1 MGIPLMEGRMFNERD
16 QISSPPAV
24 IVSKSLADK
33 YWPNQSALGRKVK
46 RSSPADSPVMEVV
59 GVVGDV
65 LDAGAAQARGQTVYV
80 PFEQISMRRAA
91 IVLNGRGSTADTV
104 AAGRRALHLTSSD
117 VAAFGIEKLE
127 VLSWQDNALPRLQ
140 MILFAAFAIVAIGIT
155 GLGTYG
161 VMSQLVTIRQKELA
175 IRTALGAPPNKV
187 LGVVLLQ
194 NARLAVAGTV
204 IGTLVAW
211 FTARWL
217 QSQLTSF
224 DASILWPFA
233 TVALG
238 ILALTQ
244 AASWLP
250 ARRATRLHVQTVL
263 ASA

>member
-1 MGIPLMEGRMFNERD
+1 MGIPLIEGRMFNERD
-16 QISSPPAV
+16 QTDSQPV
-24 IVSKSLADK
+24 TVVSKALAEK
-33 YWPNQSALGRKVK
+33 YWPNQTAIGRKIK
-46 RSSPADSPVMEVV
+46 RSTPADSPIMEVI
-59 GVVGDV
+59 GVVGNV
-65 LDAGAAQARGQTVYV
+65 LDEGAALGPGLTVYV
-80 PFEQISMRRAA
+80 PFEQISMRRAS
-91 IVLNGRGSTADTV
+91 IVLNGRGVAADTI
-104 AAGRRALHLTSSD
+104 AAGRRALRLTSPD

-140 MILFAAFAIVAIGIT
+140 MILFVAFAIVAIGIT

-204 IGTLVAW
+204 AGTLIAW

-224 DASILWPFA
+224 DASIAWPFI
-233 TVALG
+233 TVALS
-238 ILALTQ
+238 ILLLTQ